1 MALGTFERKVAMGTQ
16 GFFSNK
22 NIASFILVFMSIQ
35 LCWIE
40 GFQTSIPKT
49 LMMALSPI
57 FILLKSPRFS
67 KAIGLSVLYL
77 GVTIAMYY
85 MQFTGNG
92 MTFLHMALQWSLF
105 CLFYNLVHYENCF
118 TIDDAIKVVK
128 LIVYLY
134 AICLV
139 LQQFLFLA
147 GMRSFHPL
155 NLYNFPY
162 YRLFRLPSLALEPS
176 HAARILTVCGY
187 AYLKLNQFKNGRI
200 FSLHELFYENALFTY
215 SYIYTMLSLG
225 SGTAMVGL
233 ALLSLYFIRLQYAI
247 GIIFVLLLAFIF
259 GPSIDYEPLNRVL
272 AVFDAAS
279 SMDASEVYKVD
290 QSASARVGVIILTIQ
305 NLDLTDANT
314 WLGIGVHPGNVS
326 VVEGIEYYGLISY
339 LLLLLLLFRCCFS
352 KILSLDVLFF
362 IFLLSLGIRNFAYVF
377 AILLIMTMVKHF
389 YEEYR
394 ANKRR

>member
-1 MALGTFERKVAMGTQ
+1 MDSQ
-16 GFFSNK
+16 GWFSNK
-22 NIASFILVFMSIQ
+22 NIATFIVVFMSVN

-49 LMMALSPI
+49 AMMAISP
-57 FILLKSPRFS
+57 FLILFRSPKFT
-67 KAIGLSVLYL
+67 KAIGLSLLYL
-77 GVTIAMYY
+77 GVTVTMYY
-85 MQFTGNG
+85 LQFSGNE
-92 MTFLHMALQWSLF
+92 MTFIHMALQWSLF
-105 CLFYNLVHYENCF
+105 CLFYNLVHVENCF
-118 TIDDAIKVVK
+118 TIDDAIRIVK

-134 AICLV
+134 AICIV
-139 LQQFLFLA
+139 LQQVLLLA
-147 GMRSFHPL
+147 GMRTFHPL

-176 HAARILTVCGY
+176 HAARVLTVCGY

-200 FSLHELFYENALFTY
+200 FSLYELFYENALFSF
-215 SYIYTMLSLG
+215 SYFYTMLSLG

-233 ALLSLYFIRLQYAI
+233 ALLSLYFIRFQYAI
-247 GIIFVLLLAFIF
+247 AIIFVLLLAFIF

-314 WLGIGVHPGNVS
+314 WLGIGVHPGSVS
-326 VVEGIEYYGLISY
+326 VVGGIEYYGFISY
-339 LLLLLLLFRCCFS
+339 LLLLLLLFRCCFTR
-352 KILSLDVLFF
+352 ILSIDVLFF
-362 IFLLSLGIRNFAYVF
+362 VFLLSLDIRNFAYVF

-389 YEEYR
+389 YEENR
-394 ANKRR
+394 ENKRL